1 MKDERE
7 CLLQLYLGVFMCV
20 SFSLHSIK
28 VHWAPLYGGNAYKRP
43 FLLLLQYLCVW
54 VGGCPNYGFSLL
66 HCIPLD
72 NWQKS
77 GYLKTF
83 FQRNKFADWVN
94 ETKMLQLYIFV
105 EKKNLSTGYLSTVIV
120 LGKKI
125 GILSTVI
132 VGMLN
137 LAEGERNIY
146 FIKIKTS
153 TFILTF

>member
-1 MKDERE
+1 MKLDEME
-7 CLLQLYLGVFMCV
+7 CLLQFYLCLFKCI
-20 SFSLHSIK
+20 SFSLHSTK
-28 VHWAPLYGGNAYKRP
+28 LHWAPLYGGNALYKRP

-77 GYLKTF
+77 GYLKTC

-94 ETKMLQLYIFV
+94 ETKMLQLYLFV

-120 LGKKI
+120 LGKKM

-132 VGMLN
+132 VGILN
-137 LAEGERNIY
+137 FCRGREKHLLFKNQD
-146 FIKIKTS
+146 
-153 TFILTF
+153 